1 MQSKSKLQVLAVY
14 SQARASS
21 GQISRGGSLVVQ
33 GGQRTVAPIPSRVR
47 SVPHRIKHDVGN
59 SDIRCTSEK
68 GTNLES
74 SSVFRNLA
82 ALLVVVESVE
92 EHKLQVLVND
102 QWVLVLVCVQLL
114 SDAIDRTRFW
124 DDL

>member
-1 MQSKSKLQVLAVY
+1 M
-14 SQARASS
+14 
-21 GQISRGGSLVVQ
+21 VQ